1 MASGQLD
8 EKEPAPM
15 SGIRPMGVV
24 GAVLPVSFSLGG
36 HLMKVGCHPSRKYC
50 IEVLMVL
57 GRRLEGHP

>member
-1 MASGQLD
+1 
-8 EKEPAPM
+8 M
-15 SGIRPMGVV
+15 SGCCQMGVV

-36 HLMKVGCHPSRKYC
+36 HLMQVGCHPSREQF